1 MVIMKKRLFC
11 CAIVFLLLV
20 AGCAELP
27 TASYADGSPE
37 SSESAPE
44 SPGSEGES
52 EASVSAPE
60 SSSAATL
67 PPKEVTEN
75 TLRICVD
82 INHISSGIESE
93 TKVAMDRI
101 LQLAAEKGG
110 PTDVAVE
117 YIPVSGSEREIKLE
131 SLRVELMSGEG
142 PDLFILAGD
151 AYGQGALFPMIEIS
165 MRSGVFLPLDTYI
178 ENAQFMEWD
187 KLTPKVMEAGRTEE
201 GQLVVPMAYTMPLTF
216 YRKSE
221 VSHTPSTEMTWDDMM
236 ADETGIL
243 RNAASTA
250 YLEDGRLHGMDGDL
264 QAFSGIAPL
273 QSLGALADY
282 DEKTLLFS
290 EEELLQRAEEE
301 FSLRFEIWEEALGDL
316 PANRKEFMHP
326 DYDFLWSPMLEEDV
340 LLRDEATTMIPIYSD
355 EGGVTA
361 TVTSFACIN
370 RNAKH
375 AEEAFFILDLL
386 MSREVQQ
393 EARQYKLYNLIGD
406 LNLSIPMHMDLMQEE
421 YPIDP
426 EQGTWYMSAED
437 FDTFSTVRDQ
447 ITAVRFRGGLETEL
461 YELEIAWMNI
471 AGGGSDDSF
480 EDVVASTYNAME
492 QMLSE

>member
-27 TASYADGSPE
+27 AASYADGSPE

-44 SPGSEGES
+44 SSGSEGES

-82 INHISSGIESE
+82 INHISAGIERD
-93 TKVAMDRI
+93 TQIGMDRI

-117 YIPVSGSEREIKLE
+117 YIPASGSEREIKLE

-201 GQLVVPMAYTMPLTF
+201 GQLVVPMTYTMPLTF

-250 YLEDGRLHGMDGDL
+250 YIMDGRLHGMDGDMW
-264 QAFSGIAPL
+264 ASSGIAPL
-273 QSLGALADY
+273 LSLGALADY

-301 FSLRFEIWEEALGDL
+301 FSLQSEIWEGALGDL

-393 EARQYKLYNLIGD
+393 EARQYKLYYLMGNLGNS
-406 LNLSIPMHMDLMQEE
+406 LPMYMDLMQEE
-421 YPIDP
+421 YPIDL
-426 EQGTWYMSAED
+426 EQGAWYMSAED
-437 FDTFSTVRDQ
+437 FDTFNTVRDQ
-447 ITAVRFRGGLETEL
+447 ITAVRFRGGLETKL
-461 YELEIAWMNI
+461 YELENAWMNI

-480 EDVVASTYNAME
+480 EDVVASTYNALK

>member
-1 MVIMKKRLFC
+1 MKKRLFC

-44 SPGSEGES
+44 SSGSEGES

-82 INHISSGIESE
+82 INHISAGIERD
-93 TKVAMDRI
+93 TQIGMDRI

-117 YIPVSGSEREIKLE
+117 YIPASGSEREIKLE

-201 GQLVVPMAYTMPLTF
+201 GQLVVPMTYTMPLTF

-250 YLEDGRLHGMDGDL
+250 YLEDGRLHGMDGDMW
-264 QAFSGIAPL
+264 ASSGIAPL
-273 QSLGALADY
+273 LSLGALADY

-301 FSLRFEIWEEALGDL
+301 FSLQSEIWEGVLGDL

-326 DYDFLWSPMLEEDV
+326 DYNFLWSPMLEEDV

-393 EARQYKLYNLIGD
+393 EAYWYKLYYLMGNLGNS
-406 LNLSIPMHMDLMQEE
+406 LPMHMDLMQEE

-426 EQGTWYMSAED
+426 EQGAWYMSAED

-461 YELEIAWMNI
+461 YELENAWRNI

>member
-44 SPGSEGES
+44 SPGREGES
-52 EASVSAPE
+52 EASASAPE

-82 INHISSGIESE
+82 IDYMLLGFERDTQIG
-93 TKVAMDRI
+93 MDRI

-110 PTDVAVE
+110 PTDVVVE
-117 YIPVSGSEREIKLE
+117 YIPASGSEREIKLE
-131 SLRVELMSGEG
+131 NLRVELMSGEG

-178 ENAQFMEWD
+178 ENAQLMEWD

-250 YLEDGRLHGMDGDL
+250 YIMDGRLHGMDGDMW
-264 QAFSGIAPL
+264 ASSGIAPL
-273 QSLGALADY
+273 LSLGALADY

-301 FSLRFEIWEEALGDL
+301 FSLQSEIWEGVLGDL

-326 DYDFLWSPMLEEDV
+326 DYNFLWSPMLEEDV

-393 EARQYKLYNLIGD
+393 EAYWYKLYYLMGNLGNS
-406 LNLSIPMHMDLMQEE
+406 LPMYMDLMQEE
-421 YPIDP
+421 YPIDL
-426 EQGTWYMSAED
+426 EQGAWYMSAED
-437 FDTFSTVRDQ
+437 FDTFTTVRDQ

-461 YELEIAWMNI
+461 YELENAWRNI

>member
-1 MVIMKKRLFC
+1 MKLFRNVVVLTLTFVLC
-11 CAIVFLLLV
+11 FS
-20 AGCAELP
+20 GCAELP

-44 SPGSEGES
+44 PSGSEGES

-67 PPKEVTEN
+67 PPREVTEN

-117 YIPVSGSEREIKLE
+117 YIPASGSEREIKLE

-201 GQLVVPMAYTMPLTF
+201 GQLVVPMTYTMPLTF

-221 VSHTPSTEMTWDDMM
+221 VSHIPSTEMTWDDMM

-250 YLEDGRLHGMDGDL
+250 YIMDGRLHGMDEAVL
-264 QAFSGIAPL
+264 ASSGSAPL
-273 QSLGALADY
+273 QALGSLADY
-282 DEKTLLFS
+282 SSGELLFS
-290 EEELLQRAEEE
+290 QDELQKRAEEE
-301 FSLRFEIWEEALGDL
+301 FSLRDRIWNDELGKL
-316 PANRKEFMHP
+316 PANRKELMRAK
-326 DYDFLWSPMLEEDV
+326 YNASWSPMLEEDV

-355 EGGVTA
+355 DGGVTA

-386 MSREVQQ
+386 LSREVQQ
-393 EARQYKLYNLIGD
+393 ETYQYKLYDLLGNL
-406 LNLSIPMHMDLMQEE
+406 NASISMHMDLMQED
-421 YPIDP
+421 YPIIAG
-426 EQGTWYMSAED
+426 ESWCMSKEN
-437 FDTFSTVRDQ
+437 FEKFSAVRDQ
-447 ITAVRFRGGLETEL
+447 ITAVRFRGGLELQLKT
-461 YELEIAWMNI
+461 LEETWLNI
-471 AGGGSDDSF
+471 NAGNTTDKTF
-480 EDVVASTYNAME
+480 EDVVEETYRMME

>member
-27 TASYADGSPE
+27 TASCADGSPE

-44 SPGSEGES
+44 PSGREGES
-52 EASVSAPE
+52 EASASAPE

-82 INHISSGIESE
+82 INHISAGIERD
-93 TKVAMDRI
+93 TQIGMDRI

-117 YIPVSGSEREIKLE
+117 YIPASGSEREIKLE

-250 YLEDGRLHGMDGDL
+250 YLEDGRLHGMDGDMW
-264 QAFSGIAPL
+264 ASSGIAPL
-273 QSLGALADY
+273 LSLGALADY

-301 FSLRFEIWEEALGDL
+301 FSLQSEIWEEALGDL

-326 DYDFLWSPMLEEDV
+326 DYNFLWSPMLEEDV

-361 TVTSFACIN
+361 MVTSFACIN

-480 EDVVASTYNAME
+480 EDVVASTYNALE

>member
-44 SPGSEGES
+44 SPGREGES
-52 EASVSAPE
+52 EASASAPE

-82 INHISSGIESE
+82 INHISSGIERD
-93 TKVAMDRI
+93 TQIGMDRI

-110 PTDVAVE
+110 PTDVVVE
-117 YIPVSGSEREIKLE
+117 YIPASGSEREIMLE
-131 SLRVELMSGEG
+131 NLRVELMSGEG

-151 AYGQGALFPMIEIS
+151 SWEQGALFPMIEIS

-201 GQLVVPMAYTMPLTF
+201 GQLVVPMTYTMPLTF

-221 VSHTPSTEMTWDDMM
+221 VSHIPSTEMTWDDMM

-250 YLEDGRLHGMDGDL
+250 YIMDGRLHGMDGDI

-273 QSLGALADY
+273 LSLGALADY

-301 FSLRFEIWEEALGDL
+301 FSLRSEIWEEALGDL

-393 EARQYKLYNLIGD
+393 EAYWYKLYYLMDNLGNS
-406 LNLSIPMHMDLMQEE
+406 LPMHMDLMQEE

-426 EQGTWYMSAED
+426 ERGAWYMSAED
-437 FDTFSTVRDQ
+437 FDTFNTVRDQ
-447 ITAVRFRGGLETEL
+447 ITAVRFRGGLETKL

-480 EDVVASTYNAME
+480 EDVVASTYSALK